1 MNDLSTIFLIILYLF
16 ILAWSISLC
25 TKWIEP
31 FEFSFIRNKDWRI
44 AIKGTITI
52 LAGIS
57 LSAIISIG
65 IIFIVMALVGS
76 KSKKD
81 KI

>member
-31 FEFSFIRNKDWRI
+31 FEFSFIKNKDWRI
-44 AIKGTITI
+44 AIKGSTTI
-52 LAGIS
+52 LAG
-57 LSAIISIG
+57 LLFSAIISLG
-65 IIFIVMALVGS
+65 IIFVVMALAGS
-76 KSKKD
+76 KSKKGN
-81 KI
+81 K